1 MMAGGAGEEG
11 LSAGCRG
18 SDPVLDPAS
27 ASIPTWALGLTPTPA
42 STPSF
47 SLASESL
54 QPLQD
59 LTGDGGVRKKQ
70 LHPGIGQPVPPSA
83 SVAVKY
89 SGYLG
94 NWNKLFCSNGSSKY
108 PRLMKLGKDITLWG
122 LEIGLLSMTKGEAA
136 LFVLTP
142 EYAYGQRGCPPSIPP
157 STTVLFKVEVLD
169 FIDSEEC
176 DAFFE
181 LTYSPFGLHD
191 LFTRNNQHKNT
202 GMFSLAGE
210 IPHGGGLALEQRDR
224 LPLEKVLKVAATE
237 REFGNYFFY
246 KQCFKIA
253 KDRYKR
259 ALSILDHSSSSK
271 AEQNQI
277 NASKLLL
284 FLNLSLTYLKLERAD
299 QALKYG
305 QLALEMDQ
313 GNAKALFRCGQACLY
328 MREYSKSRDFLAR
341 AQRIQPFNRDINNE
355 LKKLA
360 R

>member
-11 LSAGCRG
+11 LGVGCR
-18 SDPVLDPAS
+18 DPDPAS
-27 ASIPTWALGLTPTPA
+27 APTWALAMTPIPAPTPA
-42 STPSF
+42 STPSL

-54 QPLQD
+54 QTMQD
-59 LTGDGGVRKKQ
+59 LTGDGGVLKEQ
-70 LHPGIGQPVPPSA
+70 LRPGIGQPVPPSA

-157 STTVLFKVEVLD
+157 NMTVLFKVEVLD

-181 LTYSPFGLHD
+181 LTY
-191 LFTRNNQHKNT
+191 
-202 GMFSLAGE
+202 
-210 IPHGGGLALEQRDR
+210 EQRDR

-259 ALSILDHSSSSK
+259 A
-271 AEQNQI
+271 
-277 NASKLLL
+277 
-284 FLNLSLTYLKLERAD
+284 
-299 QALKYG
+299 
-305 QLALEMDQ
+305 
-313 GNAKALFRCGQACLY
+313 CLY
-328 MREYSKSRDFLAR
+328 LREYSKSRDFLAR
-341 AQRIQPFNRDINNE
+341 AQCIQPFNRDINNE

-360 R
+360 RYYKEYKEMEKEMCYQMFDPLNSYG

>member
-1 MMAGGAGEEG
+1 MDWWGFAADFGGVHAALKQSKEYPALGRRVCSDNEG
-11 LSAGCRG
+11 
-18 SDPVLDPAS
+18 S
-27 ASIPTWALGLTPTPA
+27 ASGSSELYMEGKGQARTATRRRYPSIGMALKL
-42 STPSF
+42 SQNH
-47 SLASESL
+47 L
-54 QPLQD
+54 
-59 LTGDGGVRKKQ
+59 
-70 LHPGIGQPVPPSA
+70 
-83 SVAVKY
+83 AVKY

-94 NWNKLFCSNGSSKY
+94 NWNKLFCSNGNSKY
-108 PRLMKLGKDITLWG
+108 PRLMKLGKDITLCG

-136 LFVLTP
+136 LFILTP
-142 EYAYGQRGCPPSIPP
+142 KYAYGQRGCPPSIPP
-157 STTVLFKVEVLD
+157 NTTVLFKVEVLD

-181 LTYSPFGLHD
+181 LTY
-191 LFTRNNQHKNT
+191 
-202 GMFSLAGE
+202 
-210 IPHGGGLALEQRDR
+210 EQRDR

-259 ALSILDHSSSSK
+259 ALSILGRSSSSK
-271 AEQNQI
+271 AEQSQI

-299 QALKYG
+299 RALKYG
-305 QLALEMDQ
+305 QLALEMDPR
-313 GNAKALFRCGQACLY
+313 NAKALFRCGQACLY

-341 AQRIQPFNRDINNE
+341 AQCIQPFNRDINNE

-360 R
+360 RYYKEYMEMEKEMCCQMFDPLNSYG